1 MISEDVIKAW
11 DHWHNDNFA
20 ILQSMLHK
28 MSPDDRTE
36 YEKIKNEYIAK
47 RSNEPV

>member
-1 MISEDVIKAW
+1 MTSDIVIKAW
-11 DHWHNDNFA
+11 SLWHSDDFA
-20 ILQSMLHK
+20 PLSTMLNK

-47 RSNEPV
+47 RSNEPF